1 MPAEIE
7 DWPSDEVLLQ
17 QARSGNRTA
26 FARFATRWWGPLYRI
41 AWNMLGNASEA
52 AGATQRALRLV
63 VRFPGSRVCDASF
76 RAAMYG
82 VAIEVTL
89 QGDPSPERFSAES
102 LEFLLPRFDAR
113 GCLASPV
120 ADWSDL
126 AEELSQRPDLPE
138 TIREMLQRLD
148 GLDRA
153 AFLLREIEQFSVAET
168 AAILRISRDEARAR
182 THRATLLLNGLFGRI
197 LRRRQQQ
204 STNLDFAGRRSPPEQ
219 EQSPTRRTAGARR
232 H

>member
-82 VAIEVTL
+82 VAIEVTT
-89 QGDPSPERFSAES
+89 
-102 LEFLLPRFDAR
+102 LPTMR
-113 GCLASPV
+113 S
-120 ADWSDL
+120 
-126 AEELSQRPDLPE
+126 
-138 TIREMLQRLD
+138 
-148 GLDRA
+148 
-153 AFLLREIEQFSVAET
+153 
-168 AAILRISRDEARAR
+168 
-182 THRATLLLNGLFGRI
+182 
-197 LRRRQQQ
+197 
-204 STNLDFAGRRSPPEQ
+204 GRRSFSRATSTSCP
-219 EQSPTRRTAGARR
+219 GASKTS
-232 H
+232 